1 MEHVLSTTGLRIEG
15 CGQLNGRLGVKC
27 ACGSITMNMLGRWK
41 QHAKTCR
48 GKINVVVGS
57 EKGAMQ
63 VQTPIMMVLN
73 AAAEM
78 ERKSQVDTYVTA
90 YWIYKHK
97 MSFTTGPKIHEV
109 ITPPPPPLSFI
120 FR

>member
-1 MEHVLSTTGLRIEG
+1 
-15 CGQLNGRLGVKC
+15 
-27 ACGSITMNMLGRWK
+27 MNMLGRWK

-57 EKGAMQ
+57 DKEAMQ
-63 VQTPIMMVLN
+63 VQTPLMLVFN

-78 ERKSQVDTYVTA
+78 ERKSQVDTYVTT

-97 MSFTTGPKIHEV
+97 TSFTTGPKIHEV
-109 ITPPPPPLSFI
+109 ITPPPFI
-120 FR
+120 LYFVVAPHDVS